1 MVYRSKNHKY
11 DFMHKRTSLELGPEL
26 RYVSWEGVRHPRKPN
41 LMVGLPLYY
50 LIFLKEFL
58 KEPLNIQKH
67 VNLIQAQ
74 SRDKQN
80 MA

>member
-1 MVYRSKNHKY
+1 MVYWSKNHKY
-11 DFMHKRTSLELGPEL
+11 DFMHKRTSLVLGPEL

-50 LIFLKEFL
+50 LIFSKEFIN
-58 KEPLNIQKH
+58 KSLNIQKH
-67 VNLIQAQ
+67 VNLDLAQ
-74 SRDKQN
+74 SRGKQN